1 MRCQVIG
8 AVGTTPDIFIH
19 TYALAFTM
27 RKIPKTITLD
37 EQTAIIAERI
47 GNFSGWV
54 RQKLRTHAMVQAR
67 EAAHVAPETG
77 RVHGEDKNKCNPKH
91 KSGKCAVCWGDQ

>member
-1 MRCQVIG
+1 MRCQFTG
-8 AVGTTPDIFIH
+8 ADRPTHDNFIH
-19 TYALAFTM
+19 TYALAFDM

-54 RQKLRTHAMVQAR
+54 RQKLRTHAMIEAR
-67 EAAHVAPETG
+67 DAAHVAPEQG
-77 RVHGEDKNKCNPKH
+77 RVHGETKDKCNPRH
-91 KSGKCAVCWGDQ
+91 KSGKCAVCWGSE

>member
-1 MRCQVIG
+1 MRCQFS
-8 AVGTTPDIFIH
+8 AADRLTHDTFIH

-77 RVHGEDKNKCNPKH
+77 RVHGDDKNKCNPRH
-91 KSGKCAVCWGDQ
+91 KSGKCAVCWGDE